1 MLRSAIDEGAVRR
14 QGAGA
19 DPGEGSSGLASGGP
33 RRVAADPAPALSRRR
48 FLRASGLIAA
58 AAALGG
64 GANLGSIGRAL
75 AAAAWGSVLATFDGQ
90 PIHYNGADPSYA
102 AGDSGYGPRWQ
113 ALELVQRYC
122 HAKQWTSSKKWPG
135 VARPYQA
142 FDAATAPIGFARH
155 ANGGA
160 TAPVPGDTL
169 VFAKTTAWP
178 TGHVALVSGVSATK
192 ITFVQQNVGTAA
204 KASLPSAHSA
214 TGYRIDAGTKYP
226 PVRGW
231 LHHVAPGGY
240 PAPLGERAVFTYYF
254 YWYDTQT
261 GTHVRAPDVLTDH
274 PPATPTITFR
284 GTAWH
289 RKQIEDALYAGVD
302 VLLPVYWVGG
312 EHRFWAEPGV
322 VNLAR
327 ALEEVRL
334 SGRTPPAVGMFY
346 DTNSLQGLDLRTTAA
361 RDTHYAGVRF
371 FFRAVPKRYWAK
383 ADGDRPVIWYY
394 FSLPLGGYDS
404 GFLADLSAR
413 FEAEFGVRPYIVLE
427 RDWVVRQPDLVGW
440 DSTDA
445 FGGVPTTFSA
455 RVADVGPG
463 YDDRALVGHLP
474 GYTGRVIDREDG
486 ELYRRGLT
494 EAVLSGAP
502 WLAIDTWNELHEATD
517 VAETV
522 EYGRQYLD
530 ITHEYSAYFKAGSLP
545 AGRRIETP
553 YADSTSVSTVLGAS
567 DVSRG
572 LTLVP
577 STRDDESLHVPVV
590 EAGQAGRRTVFVAPD
605 APEAYLYFHVDDGFY
620 FNVPVPIRIDV
631 TYFDEGF
638 EPIRLD
644 YDAAPAASDWNAD
657 TMYRLVDLA
666 VRADTRQWKTANVTL
681 RDARFCGHENL
692 ASDFRLTTFDG
703 HPLTVSTVVVT
714 KLG

>member
-1 MLRSAIDEGAVRR
+1 MTDD
-14 QGAGA
+14 AG
-19 DPGEGSSGLASGGP
+19 
-33 RRVAADPAPALSRRR
+33 RVLSRRR

-64 GANLGSIGRAL
+64 GANLGTLGRAL

-90 PIHYNGADPSYA
+90 PIHYNGPDPAFA

-122 HAKQWTSSKKWPG
+122 YAKRWTTAKKWPG
-135 VARPYQA
+135 IAKPYQA
-142 FDAATAPIGFARH
+142 FEAATALIGFARH
-155 ANGGA
+155 ANGSA
-160 TAPVPGDTL
+160 TAPVPGDIL

-192 ITFVQQNVGTAA
+192 ITFVQQNVGATA
-204 KASLPSAHSA
+204 KASLPIARTA
-214 TGYRIDAGTKYP
+214 TGYRIDSGTKYA

-240 PAPLGERAVFTYYF
+240 PAPLGQRAVFTYYF

-274 PPATPTITFR
+274 PPASPTITFR

-289 RKQIEDALYAGVD
+289 RKQIEDALHAGVD
-302 VLLPVYWVGG
+302 VILPVYWVGG

-334 SGRTPPAVGMFY
+334 SGRTPPALGMFY
-346 DTNSLQGLDLRTTAA
+346 DTNSLQGLDLRTKAA
-361 RDTHYAGVRF
+361 RDTLYAGVRF

-383 ADGDRPVIWYY
+383 AGGDRPVIWFYA
-394 FSLPLGGYDS
+394 SLPLAGYDS
-404 GFLADLSAR
+404 GFLAELSAR
-413 FEAEFGVRPYIVLE
+413 FRAEFGVRPYIVLE
-427 RDWVVRQPDLVGW
+427 RDWVARQPDLVGW
-440 DSTDA
+440 DATYGWGA
-445 FGGVPTTFSA
+445 LPPAFSA
-455 RVADVGPG
+455 RVAEVGPG
-463 YDDRALVGHLP
+463 WDDRALVGHLP

-494 EAVLSGAP
+494 LAVMSGAP
-502 WLAIDTWNELHEATD
+502 WLAIETWNELHEATE

-530 ITHEYSAYFKAGSLP
+530 ITHEYSAYFKAGTLP
-545 AGRRIETP
+545 AGMRIETP
-553 YADSTSVSTVLGAS
+553 FTDSTSVSTVLGAT
-567 DVSRG
+567 DTERG
-572 LTLVP
+572 LALFP
-577 STRDDESLHVPVV
+577 PWGDGLHVAVV
-590 EAGQAGRRTVFVAPD
+590 KAGVAGRRTVPMTPD
-605 APEAYLYFHVDDGFY
+605 STTAYLYFQVDDGFY
-620 FNVPVPIRIDV
+620 FNAPVPIRIDV
-631 TYFDEGF
+631 AYFDEGL
-638 EPIRLD
+638 EPIGLD

-657 TMYRLVDLA
+657 TMYKPVDLA
-666 VRADTRQWKTANVTL
+666 VRTDTRQWKTASVVI
-681 RDARFCGHENL
+681 RDARYCGHQNVG
-692 ASDFRLTTFDG
+692 SDFRLATFNG
-703 HPLTVSTVVVT
+703 TPLTVSKVVVT
-714 KLG
+714 KLA